1 MKKLVTILAV
11 ALVSIGVF
19 AQSPQTMSYQA
30 VVRNSSNALV
40 ASTTIGMQISILQ
53 KSSTGDPVYIEK
65 HSTTTNANG
74 LATIEIGGGTPVS
87 GRFETIDWSSGP
99 YFLKTETDPTG
110 GSSYSISGT
119 SKLLSVPY
127 ALYAEK
133 SGKSGSVDPW
143 LTEGN
148 SLTTVGTNFLGTID
162 SQPLMFKVYNKEA
175 GYIDF
180 DYNKANTGFGFQTL
194 SSNTTGH
201 SNTANGYEALQ
212 SNTTGVQNSAI
223 GKLALSAN
231 TEGNNNIALGSEAL
245 SYNTSGSFNVAAG
258 TSTMRYNTTGNYN
271 TANGI
276 WSLYNNNKGSYN
288 SAYGTSALQSNIDG
302 NNNTAIGY
310 AADVLT
316 GSLKNATAIGNGAKA
331 NTSNEV
337 RIGNKDVSSLY
348 FGTANNLATTTDSV
362 PNMFYDFTTGQL
374 MRSTA
379 AGNDSGNHWTLI
391 GNGGAVSD
399 ANFIG
404 TTTNVPFNIKVNSEK
419 AGRIDQF
426 LCNTFFG
433 YQSGNAGPTGKW
445 NTAVGNIALRDN
457 TTGHDNTAIG
467 DEALTFNTTGN
478 SITAIG
484 EGALFRNTTG
494 DENTATGY
502 SALGANM
509 TGKSNT
515 ANGVQALLSNK
526 TGDNNTAIGL
536 NALQA
541 NLGGGGNTAT
551 GSASLLNT
559 IGKSNTGFG
568 FSTLSVNTM
577 GSNNTAL
584 GYNANVNSVNINNST
599 VLGANAIA
607 TASNEVRIGNN
618 QVSSLYFGTADNLAV
633 TTDSVP
639 NMFYDHTTGQIMRST
654 ATTTGTGGSDDWKLA
669 GNSGTID
676 GGTYFIGTT
685 DDVPLNFKV
694 NNILAGRID
703 HQLGNVFF
711 GSKSGIDNTTGKD
724 NTAIGDKALTSNTTG
739 KSNTANGKEA
749 LYTNTTGD
757 SNTAN
762 GFQALYSNTTGYY
775 NTATG
780 FSALHL
786 NTTGSFNAAFG
797 DFSLASNTTGTE
809 NAAIGSGSL
818 YSNTTGYDNSGLG
831 YGSLYANTTGSGN
844 SAFGA
849 RALKDNAT
857 GSSNSAFGHLSLAQN
872 TASCNS
878 AFGYWSL
885 SLNTT
890 GSYNAAFGS
899 SSLHSN
905 STGIYNTA
913 VGGDALSFNTVGDNN
928 ASLGTFSLHSNTT
941 GSNNSAFGFKA
952 GNNVTTE
959 TNLTFIGANAGINA
973 SGYNNATAIGS
984 NAIITGSNT
993 IKLGDNNIMDVKTA
1007 GTVTAG
1013 TVTYPNTLGNAGDVL
1028 KLPISGGNAYWSAPA
1043 SGGSTTHWDL
1053 LGNASTVDGTN
1064 FIGTTDNVPLNF
1076 RINNVHAGRIDKT
1089 LENTFF
1095 GYLSGN
1101 TAVSGTYN
1109 TGTGAY
1115 SLASTTTGYNN
1126 TAFGRG
1132 ALQLNTTGT
1141 GNTATGYSALVQNA
1155 DGTCNTANGAQALQ
1169 NNTSGVNNTSMG
1181 YSALINNTTGGNNSA
1196 IGLNALQANLG
1207 GEGNT
1212 ATGSGALLYNT
1223 TGNYN
1228 TGVGYGA
1235 LYSNTTGSNNTALG
1249 NNASVDVNNL
1259 TNATALGYNA
1269 RAAGSNNLILGNN
1282 DVNVGIGL
1290 SGLIPQNKLEI
1301 NAAPATNA
1309 SGLRFRQLIATATP
1323 VTNPG
1328 TGVLTV
1334 DGNGDVIY
1342 AIAGS
1347 TGSSAHTIGEVY
1359 GGGTVFYICD
1369 NGQHGLIAT
1378 PADQSTSMRWDNGT
1392 SRFTGSTGDG
1402 LFAGAMNTTMIVATQ
1417 IGDPLAGDFAAKV
1430 CADYSVTTGGVTYGD
1445 WYLPSKYELNLLF
1458 QEPSVVSSIGMASA
1472 MYYWSSCENASN
1484 TGWVLDSVGNQSYTN
1499 KSGTYHV
1506 RAVRAF

>member
-1 MKKLVTILAV
+1 MKKLVTILAI
-11 ALVSIGVF
+11 ALVSVGVF

-30 VVRNSSNALV
+30 VVRNSSNVLV

-133 SGKSGSVDPW
+133 SGKSGGVDPW
-143 LTEGN
+143 LTTGN
-148 SLTTVGTNFLGTID
+148 TSTTVGTNFLGTID

-201 SNTANGYEALQ
+201 SNTANGYQALQ

-223 GKLALSAN
+223 GKLALSTN
-231 TEGNNNIALGSEAL
+231 TEGSNNIALGSEAL
-245 SYNTSGSFNVAAG
+245 FYNTTGSFNVAAG
-258 TSTMRYNTTGNYN
+258 TSTMLSNTTGNYN

-276 WSLYNNNKGSYN
+276 WSLYNNNKGSFN
-288 SAYGTSALQSNIDG
+288 SAYGTSALLSNIDG

-310 AADVLT
+310 NADVLT

-348 FGTANNLATTTDSV
+348 FGTANNLATTPDSV
-362 PNMFYDFTTGQL
+362 PNMFYNFTTGQI

-379 AGNDSGNHWTLI
+379 AGNDPGNHWTLT
-391 GNGGAVSD
+391 GNGGTVSD

-404 TTTNVPFNIKVNSEK
+404 TTTNIPFNIKVNAEK

-426 LCNTFFG
+426 LFNTFFG
-433 YQSGNAGPTGKW
+433 YQTGNASPTGKW

-515 ANGVQALLSNK
+515 ANGVQALLSNI

-541 NLGGGGNTAT
+541 NVGGGGNTAT
-551 GSASLLNT
+551 GSAALLNT

-577 GSNNTAL
+577 GSNNSAL

-618 QVSSLYFGTADNLAV
+618 QVSSLYFGTANNLAV
-633 TTDSVP
+633 VTDSIP
-639 NMFYDHTTGQIMRST
+639 NMFYDRTTGQIMRST
-654 ATTTGTGGSDDWKLA
+654 ATTTSTGGSDDWKLA

-676 GGTYFIGTT
+676 DGTFFIGTT
-685 DDVPLNFKV
+685 NNVPLNFKV

-703 HQLGNVFF
+703 HQLGNVLY
-711 GSKSGIDNTTGKD
+711 GSEAGINNTTGKN

-739 KSNTANGKEA
+739 DYNTASG
-749 LYTNTTGD
+749 YQT
-757 SNTAN
+757 
-762 GFQALYSNTTGYY
+762 LYSNTTGVY

-780 FSALHL
+780 FSALHS
-786 NTTGSFNAAFG
+786 NTTGNFNAAFG
-797 DFSLASNTTGTE
+797 NHSLASNTTGIE
-809 NAAIGSGSL
+809 NSAFGSSL
-818 YSNTTGYDNSGLG
+818 FSNTEGYDNSGFG
-831 YGSLYANTTGSGN
+831 YGSLYSNTTGSGN

-849 RALKDNAT
+849 QALKDNSG
-857 GSSNSAFGHLSLAQN
+857 GSSNSAFGHLALAQN
-872 TASCNS
+872 TASNNS

-885 SLNTT
+885 SSNTT
-890 GSYNAAFGS
+890 GNYNAAFGS
-899 SSLHSN
+899 SSLN
-905 STGIYNTA
+905 NNITGNYNTA
-913 VGGDALSFNTVGDNN
+913 VGPEALLFNTSGNNN
-928 ASLGTFSLHSNTT
+928 ATLGTFSLQNNTT
-941 GSNNSAFGFKA
+941 GNNNSAFGFQA
-952 GNNVTTE
+952 GSNVTTE
-959 TNLTFIGANAGINA
+959 TNLTLIGANAGINA
-973 SGYNNATAIGS
+973 SGYSNATAIGY
-984 NAIITGSNT
+984 NAIISGSNT
-993 IKLGDNNIMDVKTA
+993 IKLGDNNIVDVKTT

-1013 TVTYPNTLGNAGDVL
+1013 AVTYPNTLGNAGEVL
-1028 KLPISGGNAYWSAPA
+1028 TLPISGGNAYWSAPA
-1043 SGGSTTHWDL
+1043 TGGSTTHWDL

-1115 SLASTTTGYNN
+1115 SLASTTTGNNN

-1132 ALQLNTTGT
+1132 ALRLNTTGT
-1141 GNTATGYSALVQNA
+1141 GNTATGYSALVLNA
-1155 DGTCNTANGAQALQ
+1155 NGTCNTANGAQALQ

-1181 YSALINNTTGGNNSA
+1181 YSALINNTTGGDNSA

-1207 GEGNT
+1207 GVGNT
-1212 ATGSGALLYNT
+1212 ATGSGALLNNT

-1228 TGVGYGA
+1228 TGFGFGA

-1259 TNATALGYNA
+1259 SNATALGYNA

-1282 DVNVGIGL
+1282 NVNVGIGL

-1309 SGLRFRQLIATATP
+1309 SGLRFRQLTTTSTP

-1334 DGNGDVIY
+1334 DASGDVIY
-1342 AIAGS
+1342 VTAGS
-1347 TGSSAHTIGEVY
+1347 TGSSVHAIGEVY
-1359 GGGTVFYICD
+1359 GGGTVFYVSD
-1369 NGQHGLIAT
+1369 NGQHGLIAA
-1378 PADQSTSMRWDNGT
+1378 PADQSTSMRWDNGVN
-1392 SRFTGSTGDG
+1392 RITGTTGDG

-1417 IGDPLAGDFAAKV
+1417 IGDDQTGNFAAKV

-1445 WYLPSKYELNLLF
+1445 WYLPSKYELNLLYL
-1458 QEPSVVSSIGMASA
+1458 SVNAISGIAQA
-1472 MYYWSSCENASN
+1472 YYWCSSEVSAQ
-1484 TGWVLDSVGNQSYTN
+1484 TGNVFGFDNLTWSIAN
-1499 KSGTYHV
+1499 KSDTYHV

>member
-1 MKKLVTILAV
+1 MKKLVIFLVV
-11 ALVSIGVF
+11 ALVCVGVF

-201 SNTANGYEALQ
+201 SNTADGYEALQ

-231 TEGNNNIALGSEAL
+231 TEGSNNIALGSEAL

-276 WSLYNNNKGSYN
+276 WSLYNNNKGSFN
-288 SAYGTSALQSNIDG
+288 SAYGTSALLTNIDG

-310 AADVLT
+310 NADVLT

-348 FGTANNLATTTDSV
+348 FGTANNLATTPDSSA
-362 PNMFYDFTTGQL
+362 NMFYNFTTGQL

-404 TTTNVPFNIKVNSEK
+404 TTTNVPFNIKVNTEK

-426 LCNTFFG
+426 LFNTFFG
-433 YQSGNAGPTGKW
+433 YQTGNASPTGKW

-502 SALGANM
+502 SALGANT

-515 ANGVQALLSNK
+515 ANGVQALLSNI

-568 FSTLSVNTM
+568 VSTLSVNTM

-618 QVSSLYFGTADNLAV
+618 SVSSLYFGTANNLAV

-654 ATTTGTGGSDDWKLA
+654 STTTSTGGSDDWKLA

-676 GGTYFIGTT
+676 NGTYFIGTT
-685 DDVPLNFKV
+685 DNVPLNFKV

-703 HQLGNVFF
+703 HQLGNVLF
-711 GSKSGIDNTTGKD
+711 GSEAGILNTTGKN

-739 KSNTANGKEA
+739 D
-749 LYTNTTGD
+749 Y
-757 SNTAN
+757 NTAN
-762 GFQALYSNTTGYY
+762 GFQSLYSNTTGAY

-780 FSALHL
+780 FSALHS
-786 NTTGSFNAAFG
+786 NTIGNFNAAFG
-797 DFSLASNTTGTE
+797 NHSLTSNTTGIE
-809 NAAIGSGSL
+809 NSAFGSRSL
-818 YSNTTGYDNSGLG
+818 FSNTEGHDNSGFGYYSLG
-831 YGSLYANTTGSGN
+831 LNTTGSGN

-849 RALKDNAT
+849 QALTNNIT
-857 GSSNSAFGHLSLAQN
+857 GASNSAFGYLSLKQN
-872 TASCNS
+872 TADGNS
-878 AFGYWSL
+878 AFGYVSL
-885 SLNTT
+885 GKNTS
-890 GSYNAAFGS
+890 GSYNVAFGS
-899 SSLHSN
+899 SSLSN
-905 STGIYNTA
+905 NITGNYNTA
-913 VGGDALSFNTVGDNN
+913 VGPEALLFNTSGNNN
-928 ASLGTFSLHSNTT
+928 ATLGTFSLQNNTT
-941 GSNNSAFGFKA
+941 GSNNSAFGFQA
-952 GNNVTTE
+952 GSNVTTE
-959 TNLTFIGANAGINA
+959 TNLTLIGANAGINA
-973 SGYNNATAIGS
+973 SGYSNATAIGY
-984 NAIITGSNT
+984 NAIISGSNT
-993 IKLGDNNIMDVKTA
+993 IKLGDNNIVDVKTT

-1013 TVTYPNTLGNAGDVL
+1013 AVTYPNTLGNAGDVL
-1028 KLPISGGNAYWSAPA
+1028 TLPISGGNAYWSAPA

-1064 FIGTTDNVPLNF
+1064 FIGTTDDVPLNF

-1115 SLASTTTGYNN
+1115 SLASTTTGNNN

-1132 ALQLNTTGT
+1132 ALRFNTTGM
-1141 GNTATGYSALVQNA
+1141 GNTATGYSALVLNA

-1212 ATGSGALLYNT
+1212 ANGSGALLYNT

-1342 AIAGS
+1342 VTAGS
-1347 TGSSAHTIGEVY
+1347 TGNSVHTIGEVY
-1359 GGGTVFYICD
+1359 GGGTVFYVYD
-1369 NGQHGLIAT
+1369 NGLHGLIAA
-1378 PADQSTSMRWDNGT
+1378 PADQSASMRWDNGT
-1392 SRFTGSTGDG
+1392 AGLNTMAMADGVCAGKSNNGIIISSQGYGDG
-1402 LFAGAMNTTMIVATQ
+1402 ATY
-1417 IGDPLAGDFAAKV
+1417 AARV
-1430 CADYSVTTGGVTYGD
+1430 CNEYSVTAGGVTYGD
-1445 WYLPSKYELNLLF
+1445 WYLPSKFELNLLF
-1458 QEPSVVSSIGMASA
+1458 LEKASVAGLTIDAFTS
-1472 MYYWSSCENASN
+1472 YWCSTEYDGTRTWTQTLG
-1484 TGWVLDSVGNQSYTN
+1484 TGYQGYVYKTFAN
-1499 KSGTYHV
+1499 
-1506 RAVRAF
+1506 AVRAIRSF